1 MTTIEEIQTSES
13 WTSCLIKKAMIKEI
27 RTYIDANE
35 KNGYCDE
42 YQLGDR
48 IIEIIKSYD
57 I

>member
-1 MTTIEEIQTSES
+1 MTTIAEIQTSES